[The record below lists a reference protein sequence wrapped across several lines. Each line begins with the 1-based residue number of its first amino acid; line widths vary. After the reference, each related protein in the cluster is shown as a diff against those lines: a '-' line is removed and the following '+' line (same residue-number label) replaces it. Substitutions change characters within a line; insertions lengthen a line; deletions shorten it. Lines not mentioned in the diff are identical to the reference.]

1 MIHDGTT
8 DFFSDHE
15 VSYSCKGVAKE
26 TTSFVLREPGMD
38 HAKYYMPIKQLVMKA
53 FMALGEKHK
62 SKSEDLSGEEVK
74 AIEDDHE
81 EMSDEAAESLGAVF
95 LISDV
100 VDVSNFMEIF
110 RAMAC
115 MTSNKPIVMLDGEQR
130 MTDAIWSTMH
140 PDDGWKMAIRWT
152 SFFAMPSADGQKK
165 SSSKPSTSPGQ
176 AKVV

>member
-1 MIHDGTT
+1 MIHEGTT

-15 VSYSCKGVAKE
+15 VPYSCKGVTKE
-26 TTSFVLREPGMD
+26 TTSFVLREPSME

-62 SKSEDLSGEEVK
+62 NNKEDLSGEEVK

-81 EMSDEAAESLGAVF
+81 EKSNEAAESLAAIF

-100 VDVSNFMEIF
+100 VDVSNFMDTF

-115 MTSNKPIVMLDGEQR
+115 MASNKPIVMLDGEQR
-130 MTDAIWSTMH
+130 MTDAIWNNMH

-152 SFFAMPSADGQKK
+152 SFFAMPLADDQKK
-165 SSSKPSTSPGQ
+165 SSSKPSMSQGQ
-176 AKVV
+176 VKVV

>member
-15 VSYSCKGVAKE
+15 VSYSKKGVE
-26 TTSFVLREPGMD
+26 TQTTSFVLREPGMD
-38 HAKYYMPIKQLVMKA
+38 HAKFYMPIKQLVMKA
-53 FMALGEKHK
+53 FMDLGEKHK
-62 SKSEDLSGEEVK
+62 NSREDLSGEEVK
-74 AIEDDHE
+74 IIEDDHE
-81 EMSDEAAESLGAVF
+81 EKSDEAAETLGAIF
-95 LISDV
+95 LVSDV
-100 VDVSNFMEIF
+100 VDVSNFMETF

-115 MTSNKPIVMLDGEQR
+115 MQCDKPIVMLDGEQR
-130 MTDAIWSTMH
+130 MTDAIWRTMH

-165 SSSKPSTSPGQ
+165 SSSKLSTSPGQ

>member
-8 DFFSDHE
+8 EFFSEHE
-15 VSYSCKGVAKE
+15 VSYSAKGVSK
-26 TTSFVLREPGMD
+26 TTTEFVLREPGME

-62 SKSEDLSGEEVK
+62 NKSDDLSGEEVK
-74 AIEDDHE
+74 AIEEDHE
-81 EMSDEAAESLGAVF
+81 ENSDEAAETLSAVF

-100 VDVSNFMEIF
+100 VDVSNFLETF

-115 MTSNKPIVMLDGEQR
+115 MGGNKPIVMLDGEQR
-130 MTDAIWSTMH
+130 MTDAIWSAMH

-152 SFFAMPSADGQKK
+152 SFFAMPSLDGLKT
-165 SSSKPSTSPGQ
+165 SSNKPSTSQGQ

>member
-15 VSYSCKGVAKE
+15 VSYSAKGVQKE
-26 TTSFVLREPGMD
+26 TTTFVLREPGMD

-53 FMALGEKHK
+53 FMALAEKHK
-62 SKSEDLSGEEVK
+62 SNKEDLSGEEVK

-81 EMSDEAAESLGAVF
+81 EKSDEAAQALEAVF
-95 LISDV
+95 FTSDV
-100 VDVSNFMEIF
+100 VDVAAFMEMF

-115 MTSNKPIVMLDGEQR
+115 MPCSKPIVMLDGEQR
-130 MTDAIWSTMH
+130 MTDAIWSNMH
-140 PDDGWKMAIRWT
+140 PDDGLKMAVRWA

-165 SSSKPSTSPGQ
+165 SSSKLSTSQGQ